1 MSYLVLARKW
11 RPQTFDQVIGQ
22 PHVTRTLQ
30 NAIKT
35 GRIAHAYLFTGAR
48 GVGKTSVARILAKA
62 LNCERGTSPV
72 PCNECSNCREI
83 SQGNA
88 VDVLE
93 IDGASNRGIDS
104 IRDLRD
110 TVRYRPAKS
119 PYKIYIIDE
128 VHMLTTEAFNALLK
142 TLEEPPAHVLFIFA
156 TTEPHKIPGTILSR
170 CQRYDFRRIPTREIL
185 AHLSRIAAEEGVGFS
200 ESVLFAVAREADGS
214 MRDAQSLMEQLL
226 AFRGEDL
233 DDREVLDLLGVV
245 DRETVR
251 EAARAVLDR
260 DVRKCLDLV
269 DRLHGRGIDLRRF
282 CQRLC
287 EYFRDLMVL
296 SFGEARGGSWLD
308 LPREERRGLEALVSR
323 TSGEELFSYFQML
336 VAGEEEIRRSS
347 LPRVALEMLLLRLAT
362 LPRLESLDSVL
373 ERLETLVSGAAPTE
387 TAERRIRFRAE
398 DRRDMAPPPAPE
410 PVSPSHEPSKHPA
423 DLAGRKPEIPE
434 AVPPPLPP
442 EEDEPEGP
450 QVEEN
455 DSGEDGALSSAAGMA
470 EMLGVSAVVDD
481 WEGFCRWVAGR
492 DQIMGAKLGQSA
504 AVEDPAGVLAIHV
517 LEVYEASVQNG
528 DTERTLREHL
538 SHYFRGKKAAFPIRF
553 SVKKA
558 AIRKPTETGPR
569 SASPTRLALNHP
581 AVQQAIEVLGG
592 ELVEIRPLTSK
603 KKKNG

>member
-11 RPQTFDQVIGQ
+11 RPQVFDHVVGQ

-62 LNCERGTSPV
+62 LNCQKGISPV

-104 IRDLRD
+104 IRELRD

-119 PYKIYIIDE
+119 SYKIYIIDE

-142 TLEEPPAHVLFIFA
+142 TLEEPPEHVLFIFA

-170 CQRYDFRRIPTREIL
+170 CQRYDFRRIPTRQIL
-185 AHLSRIAAEEGVGFS
+185 AHLARIAQEEGADFS
-200 ESVLFAVAREADGS
+200 QSVLFAVAREADGS

-233 DDREVLDLLGVV
+233 EDREVLDLLGVV

-251 EAARAVLDR
+251 EAAQAVLDR
-260 DVRKCLDLV
+260 DVTRCLDLV

-296 SFGEARGGSWLD
+296 SFGRARGGSWLD
-308 LPREERRGLEALVSR
+308 LPQEELQGLEALVSR
-323 TSGEELFSYFQML
+323 TSGEALFSYFQML
-336 VAGEEEIRRSS
+336 VAGEEDIRRAS

-362 LPRLESLDSVL
+362 LPCLESIDAVL
-373 ERLETLVSGAAPTE
+373 ERLEGLVSGSAAPLVE
-387 TAERRIRFRAE
+387 DSPPRFRVGRKEPPKEGLSGAPKPPCEERCQGPAAREERRNK
-398 DRRDMAPPPAPE
+398 
-410 PVSPSHEPSKHPA
+410 VSQEA
-423 DLAGRKPEIPE
+423 FAGVR
-434 AVPPPLPP
+434 
-442 EEDEPEGP
+442 EDEPEGAGRTVSRGDAAG
-450 QVEEN
+450 QEESVDP
-455 DSGEDGALSSAAGMA
+455 DSGSLEPAD
-470 EMLGVSAVVDD
+470 VVRHWSD
-481 WEGFCRWVAGR
+481 FCQWVAAR
-492 DQIMGAKLGQSA
+492 DQILGAKLSKSR
-504 AVEDPAGVLAIHV
+504 AVEEPQGVLAVQV
-517 LEVYEASVQNG
+517 LEVFETSVQNG
-528 DTERTLREHL
+528 DSERTLRQHL
-538 SHYFRGKKAAFPIRF
+538 THYFRGKKAAFPIRF
-553 SVKKA
+553 SATKA
-558 AIRKPTETGPR
+558 AIPKPSQAGSRKT
-569 SASPTRLALNHP
+569 SPTRLALNHP

-592 ELVEIRPLTSK
+592 ELVEVRSLKSK
-603 KKKNG
+603 KKDR